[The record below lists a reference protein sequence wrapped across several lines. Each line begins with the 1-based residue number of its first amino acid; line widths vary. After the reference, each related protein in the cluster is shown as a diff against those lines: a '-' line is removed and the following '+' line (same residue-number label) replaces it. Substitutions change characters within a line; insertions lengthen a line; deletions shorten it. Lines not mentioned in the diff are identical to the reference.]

1 MKKWYVLLILLVAG
15 FSLQF
20 ANAQM
25 TADDP
30 VYIENISNE
39 SKTIDL
45 TLGFYPKTYQWSES
59 QEASQVTLR
68 ILNNSKKD
76 YEWKNYKIYIL
87 LNDNST
93 LFYSY
98 TTKATSGD
106 YNCTYTIYSG
116 DSHDQVMC
124 FDKKFNVNDIKTVWV
139 SFDTGIFF
147 KLYFYQKE

>member
-1 MKKWYVLLILLVAG
+1 MKKWYVLLILLIAG

-76 YEWKNYKIYIL
+76 YEWKNYKIYH
-87 LNDNST
+87 
-93 LFYSY
+93 Y
-98 TTKATSGD
+98 
-106 YNCTYTIYSG
+106 
-116 DSHDQVMC
+116 
-124 FDKKFNVNDIKTVWV
+124 
-139 SFDTGIFF
+139 
-147 KLYFYQKE
+147 